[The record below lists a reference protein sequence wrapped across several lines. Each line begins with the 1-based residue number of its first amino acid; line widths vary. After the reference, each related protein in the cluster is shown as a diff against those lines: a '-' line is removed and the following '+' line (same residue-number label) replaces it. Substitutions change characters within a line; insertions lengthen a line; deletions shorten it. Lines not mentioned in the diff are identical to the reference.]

1 MAAAEPLQLIAY
13 YRVSTLRQGE
23 SGLGLE
29 AQRSKVAALAEQRGA
44 VVVAE
49 YTEIE
54 SGRKADRP
62 QLAAAMAE
70 ARRRGAVVAVAK
82 LDRLARDAELVLR
95 LSREAER
102 NGFGGLLFADLD
114 VDASTA
120 AGRMVLSLM
129 ASVAEFE
136 ARRISERTREALAAA
151 RARGVKLGGLRPGTL
166 TRNDEAR
173 DRATAESEKLRP
185 VLAALQ
191 AQGASLRAM
200 AQALAAAGDLVTALD
215 NGLGAGAVP
224 APAAPPTGLQRIADV
239 PIHFADG
246 LARRSPPLQHTA
258 DAQSP
263 RASMNRGTAAGLQV
277 AEGDQV
283 RVTQGGAVVMLFA
296 HLDDRIPDG
305 CVRVPAAHP
314 LCAGLGPAG
323 GEIGLERVSQ
333 AARASA

>member
-13 YRVSTLRQGE
+13 YRVSTARQGE

-29 AQRSKVAALAEQRGA
+29 AQREKVAALAAQRGA

-49 YTEIE
+49 FTEIE

-114 VDASTA
+114 IDASTA

-151 RARGVKLGGLRPGTL
+151 RARGVKLGGLRAGTI
-166 TRNDEAR
+166 TRNDAAR
-173 DRATAESEKLRP
+173 DRATAESERLRP
-185 VLAALQ
+185 VLEPMAAR
-191 AQGASLRAM
+191 GESLRAM
-200 AQALAAAGDLVTALD
+200 AAAL
-215 NGLGAGAVP
+215 
-224 APAAPPTGLQRIADV
+224 
-239 PIHFADG
+239 
-246 LARRSPPLQHTA
+246 
-258 DAQSP
+258 
-263 RASMNRGTAAGLQV
+263 
-277 AEGDQV
+277 
-283 RVTQGGAVVMLFA
+283 
-296 HLDDRIPDG
+296 
-305 CVRVPAAHP
+305 
-314 LCAGLGPAG
+314 AGLGILTRTGQTLSPSG
-323 GEIGLERVSQ
+323 VKNHLQRLGLLG
-333 AARASA
+333 A